1 MIATPQDLQLCA
13 WIHQK
18 IITICYDIELVQL
31 SSGYDW
37 KYAFYSIR
45 IGVLL
50 VQRSFEQGY
59 SSWRCYQADME
70 IMESIMWVGLGFIPT
85 LATLEFVSKRSQVGL
100 RKHPIG
106 AGARLKEV
114 SA

>member
-1 MIATPQDLQLCA
+1 
-13 WIHQK
+13 
-18 IITICYDIELVQL
+18 
-31 SSGYDW
+31 
-37 KYAFYSIR
+37 
-45 IGVLL
+45 
-50 VQRSFEQGY
+50 
-59 SSWRCYQADME
+59 ME